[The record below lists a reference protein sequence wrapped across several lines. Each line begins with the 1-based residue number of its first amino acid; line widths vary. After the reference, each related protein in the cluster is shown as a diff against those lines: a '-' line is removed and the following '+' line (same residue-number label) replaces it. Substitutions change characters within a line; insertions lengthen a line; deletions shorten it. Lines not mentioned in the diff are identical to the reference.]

1 MDRKSSIRKFLQDLL
16 EDRGDNHE
24 LNDGSSLFLSGRLQ
38 SLDAVEV
45 VMFLEEK
52 FGVDFAVIGFDQAKI
67 DSVDEINSLL
77 ESAELVK

>member
-1 MDRKSSIRKFLQDLL
+1 MDRKPAIRKFLQDLL
-16 EDRGDNHE
+16 EARGDNHE

>member
-1 MDRKSSIRKFLQDLL
+1 MDRKSTIRKFLQDLL
-16 EDRGDNHE
+16 EARGDNHE
-24 LNDGSSLFLSGRLQ
+24 LSDGTSLFLSGRLQ

-77 ESAELVK
+77 ESTELVK